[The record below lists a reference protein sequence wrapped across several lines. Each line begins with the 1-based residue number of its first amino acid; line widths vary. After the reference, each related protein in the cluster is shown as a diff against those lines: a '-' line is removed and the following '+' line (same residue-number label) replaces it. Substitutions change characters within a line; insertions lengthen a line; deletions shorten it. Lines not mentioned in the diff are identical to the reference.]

1 MADWLIALL
10 IGAFLAAL
18 EYIRRDG
25 RSIVSVLPVAL
36 LRGLAATLVA
46 ALALDAP
53 AGRAR
58 RPAPFVALD
67 VSSSWL
73 RGGDS
78 AGWRAAHDSVA
89 AARGDSVFL
98 FGDSLRP
105 AEGTAGPPADLAS
118 RVAPAVERALGVGRP
133 LTVVTDGEIADPEA
147 LNGLPAGSRVVVVPR
162 AAQVD
167 AALASIEAPRAIV
180 DGDTIEVRV
189 TVAAGAGGAPAGA
202 LTLTLDGRLLGRT
215 PTAPIAAYG
224 ERSLSIRAPVGGG
237 RVGPAVLRAS
247 LSTAGDREL
256 RNDTLAAGVQ
266 IARGAGAVFVSTAP
280 NPDARFALGVLRGA
294 LSIPTR
300 GFYRVAPTAWR
311 LEGALKPVSETEVR
325 AAMREAPVVI
335 IHGDT
340 ALFGPPRNA

>member
-147 LNGLPAGSRVVVVPR
+147 LSGLPAGSRVVIVPR

-167 AALASIEAPRAIV
+167 AALSSIEAPRAIV

-189 TVAAGAGGAPAGA
+189 TVAAGGSATPAGSLA
-202 LTLTLDGRLLGRT
+202 LTLDGQVLTRT
-215 PTAPIAAYG
+215 QTAPLTGHG
-224 ERSLSIRAPVGGG
+224 ERSIAIRAPVGAGRGG
-237 RVGPAVLRAS
+237 RVGPALLRAS
-247 LSTAGDREL
+247 LSTAGDREA
-256 RNDTLAAGVQ
+256 RNDTL
-266 IARGAGAVFVSTAP
+266 
-280 NPDARFALGVLRGA
+280 
-294 LSIPTR
+294 
-300 GFYRVAPTAWR
+300 
-311 LEGALKPVSETEVR
+311 
-325 AAMREAPVVI
+325 
-335 IHGDT
+335 
-340 ALFGPPRNA
+340 